1 MPQASRESDIRD
13 SQLFAGA
20 DFAAEDTEENIERKY
35 LQMKSLSLFR
45 VTLPKKVEKYPDFG
59 LDVQER
65 AEVKKRESEP
75 LPTELEELRKIR
87 ER

>member
-1 MPQASRESDIRD
+1 
-13 SQLFAGA
+13 
-20 DFAAEDTEENIERKY
+20 
-35 LQMKSLSLFR
+35 MKGLSLFR

-65 AEVKKRESEP
+65 TEAKKRESEP